1 MNVLNE
7 FRTDVHLNQIY
18 RGRLEYERVR
28 AAELGELDDARAE
41 RDAAVAAA
49 HVAEAATEAER
60 QAKEEAVATE
70 RKATEIERH
79 AKEAALA
86 ELAALRAQLG
96 SGTT

>member
-28 AAELGELDDARAE
+28 AAELGELEDARAE

-49 HVAEAATEAER
+49 NAER
-60 QAKEEAVATE
+60 QAKEEAVAAE